1 MNELI
6 YNKSFNEWE
15 SELNAELTRTA
26 ESFVKIGY
34 LLKVARDTDILKDSG
49 YANIVEYAR
58 DKYGIDKTQVSR
70 FININDRFSEGG
82 NSPELK
88 TQYKGFGYAKL
99 AIMLQLPDEINDE
112 LTPDYSKSEIN
123 ALKSELDE
131 ESKISD
137 LEVLCEGKDEAAA
150 GYSELEQ
157 IIYKICEDDTEVY
170 TRLHRA
176 LKTYD
181 GFEYQEF
188 NTDNIVELFAPSGER
203 IYSIRL
209 QGVGR
214 IAVSFKSDES
224 YVSTINMRT
233 NEKNKWSLDD
243 LYIAVIKVIDTQETD
258 VKQAWQQ
265 LYTRPWPVEP
275 EPEKAKVAPVQ
286 PKKEAAKKEKKVV
299 KAKVDKPAPEKEITP
314 EETPVENEPSE
325 IATNAIKPE
334 CEANFNE
341 PIDVKGEFVEDSV
354 TETPENV
361 TKTNEN
367 VTEIPES
374 VTETPESVAET
385 FKSVSTWSHFIN
397 PPADVDT
404 EDKPD
409 FEADMAAVESQ
420 EESELEIRNNIITM
434 SLNIANVLQ
443 DRADEDKIPTGLL
456 DGIMRCANNIVQEL
470 GKLVVK
476 YERTEGEDHE

>member
-6 YNKSFNEWE
+6 YSKSFNEWE
-15 SELNAELTRTA
+15 SELNTELTRSA
-26 ESFVKIGY
+26 ESFVRIGY
-34 LLKVARDTDILKDSG
+34 LLKIARDTDILKDSG

-99 AIMLQLPDEINDE
+99 AIMLQLPDEINEE
-112 LTPDYSKSEIN
+112 LTPGYSKSEIS
-123 ALKSELDE
+123 AIKSELDE

-137 LEVLCEGKDEAAA
+137 LEVMCEGKDEAAA
-150 GYSELEQ
+150 GYSDLEQ

-176 LKTYD
+176 LTTYEGID
-181 GFEYQEF
+181 V
-188 NTDNIVELFAPSGER
+188 DNIVELFAPSGER

-214 IAVSFKSDES
+214 IAVSFKADES

-243 LYIAVIKVIDTQETD
+243 LYKAVINVLDTSETE

-265 LYTRPWPVEP
+265 LYARPWPVEP

-286 PKKEAAKKEKKVV
+286 PKNEAPKKEKKVV
-299 KAKVDKPAPEKEITP
+299 KAKVNKPAPEKEAPP
-314 EETPVENEPSE
+314 EDPSIENAPSE
-325 IATNAIKPE
+325 IDTNAIKSE
-334 CEANFNE
+334 CEADFNE
-341 PIDVKGEFVEDSV
+341 PIDTTGEFVEDSV
-354 TETPENV
+354 TETPE
-361 TKTNEN
+361 
-367 VTEIPES
+367 
-374 VTETPESVAET
+374 SVAET
-385 FKSVSTWSHFIN
+385 QDNVMN
-397 PPADVDT
+397 PPVDSDT

-409 FEADMAAVESQ
+409 FEADMAAVDSP

-443 DRADEDKIPTGLL
+443 DRADEDRIPTGLL
-456 DGIMRCANNIVQEL
+456 DGLMRCANNIVQEL

-476 YERTEGEDHE
+476 YERTAGEDHE

>member
-1 MNELI
+1 MNELS

-15 SELNAELTRTA
+15 SELNTELTRSA

-88 TQYKGFGYAKL
+88 TQFKGFGYAKL

-123 ALKSELDE
+123 AIKSELDE

-214 IAVSFKSDES
+214 IAVSFKADES

-243 LYIAVIKVIDTQETD
+243 LYIAVIKVIDTQETE

-265 LYTRPWPVEP
+265 LYARPWPV

-286 PKKEAAKKEKKVV
+286 PKNEAPKKEKKVV
-299 KAKVDKPAPEKEITP
+299 KAKVDKPAPEKEAPP
-314 EETPVENEPSE
+314 EDPSIENAPSE
-325 IATNAIKPE
+325 IDTNALKSE
-334 CEANFNE
+334 CEADFNE
-341 PIDVKGEFVEDSV
+341 PIDTTGEYVEDSV
-354 TETPENV
+354 TENAENV
-361 TKTNEN
+361 TKTLESD
-367 VTEIPES
+367 TETSES
-374 VTETPESVAET
+374 VSKTSESVSKT
-385 FKSVSTWSHFIN
+385 PDNVMN
-397 PPADVDT
+397 PPADVNT

-409 FEADMAAVESQ
+409 FEADMAAVDSP
-420 EESELEIRNNIITM
+420 EESELEIRNNIIAM
-434 SLNIANVLQ
+434 ALNIANVLQ

-456 DGIMRCANNIVQEL
+456 DGLMRCANNIVQQF

-476 YERTEGEDHE
+476 YESTVGEDHE

>member
-6 YNKSFNEWE
+6 YNKTFTEWE
-15 SELNAELTRTA
+15 SELNTELTRSA

-34 LLKVARDTDILKDSG
+34 LLKVARDTDILKESG

-88 TQYKGFGYAKL
+88 TQFKGFGYAKL

-123 ALKSELDE
+123 AIKSELDE

-214 IAVSFKSDES
+214 IAVSFKADES

-286 PKKEAAKKEKKVV
+286 QKNEAPKKEKKVV
-299 KAKVDKPAPEKEITP
+299 KAKVDKPAPEN
-314 EETPVENEPSE
+314 ETPPEDSPVKNEPSE
-325 IATNAIKPE
+325 IDTNAIKTE
-334 CEANFNE
+334 CEADFNE
-341 PIDVKGEFVEDSV
+341 PIDVKGEFIEDSV
-354 TETPENV
+354 TENAENV
-361 TKTNEN
+361 TKTLESD
-367 VTEIPES
+367 TETSES
-374 VTETPESVAET
+374 VSKTSESVSKTTDNAM
-385 FKSVSTWSHFIN
+385 N
-397 PPADVDT
+397 PPADFNT

-409 FEADMAAVESQ
+409 FEADMAAVDSP
-420 EESELEIRNNIITM
+420 EESELEIRNNIIAM
-434 SLNIANVLQ
+434 ALNIANVLQ

-456 DGIMRCANNIVQEL
+456 DGLMRCANNIVQQF

-476 YERTEGEDHE
+476 YESTVGEDHE

>member
-6 YNKSFNEWE
+6 YSKSFNEWE
-15 SELNAELTRTA
+15 SELNTELTKSA
-26 ESFVKIGY
+26 ESFVRIGY

-99 AIMLQLPDEINDE
+99 AIMLQLPDEINEE

-123 ALKSELDE
+123 AIKSELDE

-176 LKTYD
+176 LT
-181 GFEYQEF
+181 
-188 NTDNIVELFAPSGER
+188 TDEGVDVDNVVELFAPSGGR

-214 IAVSFKSDES
+214 VAVSFKVDES

-233 NEKNKWSLDD
+233 NEKNRWSLDD
-243 LYIAVIKVIDTQETD
+243 LYKAVIKVLDTPETD

-265 LYTRPWPVEP
+265 LYARPWPVEP

-286 PKKEAAKKEKKVV
+286 PKNEAPKKEKKVV
-299 KAKVDKPAPEKEITP
+299 KAKVDKPAPEKEAPP
-314 EETPVENEPSE
+314 EDPSIENAPSE
-325 IATNAIKPE
+325 IDSNALKSE
-334 CEANFNE
+334 CEADFNE
-341 PIDVKGEFVEDSV
+341 PIDTTGEYVEDSV
-354 TETPENV
+354 TENA
-361 TKTNEN
+361 EN
-367 VTEIPES
+367 VTETLESDTKTSES
-374 VTETPESVAET
+374 VSKTSESVS
-385 FKSVSTWSHFIN
+385 KISDNIMN
-397 PPADVDT
+397 PPADVNT

-409 FEADMAAVESQ
+409 FEADMAAVDSP
-420 EESELEIRNNIITM
+420 EESELEIRNNIIAM
-434 SLNIANVLQ
+434 ALNIANVLQ

-456 DGIMRCANNIVQEL
+456 DGLMRCANNIVQQF

-476 YERTEGEDHE
+476 YESTVGKENE